1 MRIVLDTNIWISAV
15 VTEGRISEWLNNIC
29 QNKDIVILLSTSISA
44 EIKATL
50 QNDNKNRRKRKKR
63 KYFTEEH
70 RKKFEEILNKATFEI
85 IESKPIEG
93 LDICIRDEDD
103 IHVIE
108 TAINGK
114 ADILFSGDK
123 DFEEVKTSLFK
134 IRKPSEF

>member
-1 MRIVLDTNIWISAV
+1 MRIVIDTNIWISAIA
-15 VTEGRISEWLNNIC
+15 TEGRISKWLNSIC
-29 QNKDIVILLSTSISA
+29 QNKDIVIILSTSILA

-50 QNDNKNRRKRKKR
+50 QNNNRNRRKKKKR
-63 KYFTEEH
+63 KCFTEEH
-70 RKKFEEILNKATFEI
+70 RKKFEAILNKATFEI

-93 LDICIRDEDD
+93 LDIYIRDEYD

-114 ADILFSGDK
+114 ADILISGDK

-134 IRKPSEF
+134 IMKPSEF

>member
-1 MRIVLDTNIWISAV
+1 MRIAIDTNIWISAI
-15 VTEGRISEWLNNIC
+15 VTEGRINKWLNNIC
-29 QNKDIVILLSTSISA
+29 QNKEIIIILSTSILA

-50 QNDNKNRRKRKKR
+50 KNDNRNRRKKKKR
-63 KYFTEEH
+63 KCFTEEH
-70 RKKFEEILNKATFEI
+70 RKKFEAILNKATFEI

-93 LDICIRDEDD
+93 LDIYIRDEDD

-114 ADILFSGDK
+114 ADILVSGDK

-134 IRKPSEF
+134 IMKPSEF